1 LQSDKSLV
9 RSRHINI
16 KFLIIKDRVQN
27 NIVSVDS
34 ISISLNIVDPLTKGM
49 PPKVYLEHVAHIGMA
64 SPNDILV

>member
-1 LQSDKSLV
+1 M
-9 RSRHINI
+9 